1 MAGGASPRSPTTSE
15 LGNSL
20 SEIKSSA
27 FKLDLQPR
35 IGLGVL
41 GVLCLTAV
49 GLVVV
54 LRQNNL
60 PDLLL
65 AALAIC
71 GLISLA
77 LCIVGRLPSGFEVA
91 GMQVDFTVDNLSD
104 LLGTIRGLDDV
115 DPDARERVVEL
126 IKSAAAPDVFEDANS
141 RYGNDQFVTP
151 AATAAATTTGAPLD
165 EPVEAKVLKTLHG
178 ISSGPILERQE
189 VEKSGKGKNPKFDY
203 QFEIGSGT
211 SSLTVVC
218 QLERYWN
225 PSSVDL
231 LKRKLLRAL
240 QKSTIVSRAIIVVP
254 RAGLATVR
262 AAVAGISGVLVVP
275 EEHFENPRAA
285 QARLKQALAQLEA

>member
-1 MAGGASPRSPTTSE
+1 MLPSSTTSE
-15 LGNSL
+15 LGDSL

-27 FKLDLQPR
+27 FKLYPQPR
-35 IGLGVL
+35 VGLAIL

-49 GLVVV
+49 GLVVG
-54 LRQNNL
+54 LRQGDL

-126 IKSAAAPDVFEDANS
+126 VKSAAAPDVFADANS
-141 RYGNDQFVTP
+141 RYGNDQFVAP
-151 AATAAATTTGAPLD
+151 AVTAAATTSTGATLN
-165 EPVEAKVLKTLHG
+165 ESVESKVLKSLQR
-178 ISSGPILERQE
+178 ISTGPILERQE

-203 QFEIGSGT
+203 QFEIGSGP

-240 QKSTIVSRAIIVVP
+240 QKSTSVSRAIIVVP
-254 RAGLATVR
+254 GAGLATVR
-262 AAVAGISGVLVVP
+262 AAVAGIPGVLVVP
-275 EEHFENPRAA
+275 EEQFEDPHAA
-285 QARLKQALAQLEA
+285 QARLEEELVQLEA